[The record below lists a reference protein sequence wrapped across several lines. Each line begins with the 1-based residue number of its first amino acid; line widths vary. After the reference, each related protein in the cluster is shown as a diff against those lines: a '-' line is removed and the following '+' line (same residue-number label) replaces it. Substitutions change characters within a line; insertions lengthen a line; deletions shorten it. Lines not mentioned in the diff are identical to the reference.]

1 MAVTVTDNRTTL
13 DAADAVTNFNTGSL
27 NTTDFAE
34 STGSVSQALNIA
46 TGRTVFNGTMPNFTT
61 LGNEL
66 IYVWSANNATQ
77 NAFDGGGT
85 GANASHAMVFNDGT
99 NDVLAFMAG
108 NNRDVFKHAETQV
121 LFQCMLFDADHLT
134 EANTAGRLHA
144 LSGTATSVD
153 FTTLTEIGAY
163 YVTLSKA
170 LAGGFNC
177 FIDIIRYGGRDD
189 GIQITG
195 GTTGDRGNFTEV
207 AAADRSTANNAAH
220 GILREYTAN
229 AFGCQGTLRCGDAG
243 TATTYFDATGQSVTW
258 EDRLVDDDKFALFV
272 DANTTGTNVFNLT
285 GCQLASA
292 GPGVLVDMSSDGI
305 NDLFITSCIFL
316 NLVNALTFPTDT
328 NGTTLDHQVID
339 CVWNGQ
345 GIIYTG
351 TILMDGCSFLN
362 ATNADGAIQWD
373 ATTDEENQDNLTFV
387 SDGTGHAIHIN
398 IDSAGTTTFNIN
410 GYTFDGYAGQG
421 GTAGNR
427 IFFVTNPSDGPVVI
441 NVSGSSVLN
450 QVGGGDAYSY
460 ELDTGTT
467 STVTV
472 NNNVTLTFDELKDNS
487 EVRIYA
493 TGTNTE
499 LQGIEDATAGSV
511 DNRNFAA
518 SIAGSTVVDYVIHNW
533 QPGVTVYESI
543 RVNGFTWPSTNQT
556 LIISQRVDRNAV

>member
-1 MAVTVTDNRTTL
+1 MALTTSDNRTTL
-13 DAADAVTNFNTGSL
+13 DAADAVTNFNQGTQ

-34 STGSVSQALNIA
+34 ANASVSNAVNIG
-46 TGRTVFNGTMPNFTT
+46 TDQLFFNGTIPNFTT
-61 LGNEL
+61 AGNEL
-66 IYVWSANNATQ
+66 IYIWSANNATQ

-85 GANASHAMVFNDGT
+85 GANASHAMYFDDGT
-99 NDVLAFMAG
+99 NEVICFMAG
-108 NNRDVFKHAETQV
+108 NDRDVFKHADTQV
-121 LFQCMLFDADHLT
+121 LFQCMLFDADHVS
-134 EANTAGRLHA
+134 EADAASRLHA
-144 LSGTATSVD
+144 LGGTAGSIDMTALNSV
-153 FTTLTEIGAY
+153 GMY

-170 LAGGFNC
+170 LAGGFNT
-177 FIDIIRYGGRDD
+177 FIDMIRYGGIED
-189 GIQITG
+189 GIQIAG
-195 GTTGDRGNFTEV
+195 GTTGDRGSFDEI
-207 AAADRSTANNAAH
+207 AAIDRSTTSDKAH
-220 GILREYTAN
+220 GIIREYTAN
-229 AFGCQGTLRCGDAG
+229 TFGCQGTMRFGDTG
-243 TATTYFDATGQSVTW
+243 TASTYFDTTGQSVTW
-258 EDRLVDDDKFALFV
+258 EDRLVDDDKFALYV
-272 DANTTGTNVFNLT
+272 DANSTGTNVFNLT

-292 GPGVLVDMSSDGI
+292 GPGVLIDMSSDGI
-305 NDLFITSCIFL
+305 NDLFLTSCTFL
-316 NLVNALTFPTDT
+316 NLVNAWTFPTDT

-398 IDSAGTTTFNIN
+398 IDSAGTTTFNID

-533 QPGVTVYESI
+533 QAGVTVYESI

>member
-305 NDLFITSCIFL
+305 NDLFITSCTFL
-316 NLVNALTFPTDT
+316 NLVNAWTFPTDT

>member
-13 DAADAVTNFNTGSL
+13 DAADAVTNFNTGTL

-61 LGNEL
+61 AGNEL
-66 IYVWSANNATQ
+66 IYIWSANNATQ

-85 GANASHAMVFNDGT
+85 PANASHAMVFNDGT

-134 EANTAGRLHA
+134 EANTASRLHA
-144 LSGTATSVD
+144 LSGTATSVN
-153 FTTLTEIGAY
+153 FAALTEIGAY

-195 GTTGDRGNFTEV
+195 GTTGDRGNFTEI

-272 DANTTGTNVFNLT
+272 DANSTGTNVFNLN
-285 GCQLASA
+285 GCALASA
-292 GPGVLVDMSSDGI
+292 GPGVLVDMSTANI
-305 NDLFITSCIFL
+305 NDLILDSCTFT
-316 NLVNALTFPTDT
+316 NLVNRWDFPTDT
-328 NGTTLDHQVID
+328 NGTTLDHQALN
-339 CVWNGQ
+339 CTWNGQ
-345 GIIYTG
+345 GIVYTG
-351 TILMDGCSFLN
+351 TILMDGCTFLN
-362 ATNADGAIQWD
+362 ATDANGAVEWD
-373 ATTDEENQDNLTFV
+373 LTTDEENQDNLTFI
-387 SDGTGHAIHIN
+387 SDGTGHAIHIT
-398 IDSAGTTTFNIN
+398 IDTATASTFNID
-410 GYTFDGYAGQG
+410 GYTFDGYAGQA

-427 IFFVTNPSDGPVVI
+427 IFLITNPSDGDITI
-441 NVSGSSVLN
+441 NVTGSQVLN
-450 QVGGGDAYSY
+450 QVGGGDAFSY
-460 ELDTGTT
+460 ELAAGTT
-467 STVTV
+467 STVTI
-472 NNNVTLTFDELKDNS
+472 NNNVAVTFDQLKDNS
-487 EVRIYA
+487 EVRVYA
-493 TGTNTE
+493 AGTSTE
-499 LQGIEDATAGSV
+499 LAGIEDATAGSV
-511 DNRNFAA
+511 DNRNFLA
-518 SIAGSTVVDYVIHNW
+518 SIAGSTSVDYVIHNW
-533 QPGVTVYESI
+533 QPGVTVYETI
-543 RVNGFTWPSTNQT
+543 RVEGFTWPASDQT
-556 LIISQRVDRNAV
+556 IVVQQRIDRNAV